1 MFIQLFGF
9 MEKLLVDCNGK
20 YLGVVIDLFFV
31 YVMQYVFFSR
41 IKLIYIYNVIQLK
54 IDFINIFN

>member
-31 YVMQYVFFSR
+31 YVMQYVFFS
-41 IKLIYIYNVIQLK
+41 IEYELE
-54 IDFINIFN
+54 